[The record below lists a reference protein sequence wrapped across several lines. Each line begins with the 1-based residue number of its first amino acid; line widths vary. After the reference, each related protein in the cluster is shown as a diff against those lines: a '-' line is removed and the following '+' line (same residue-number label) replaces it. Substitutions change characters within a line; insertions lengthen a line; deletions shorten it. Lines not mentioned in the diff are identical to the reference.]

1 MKPYV
6 DNLTSQWME
15 EGICNYEN
23 RKLFY
28 SLLIREQREAV
39 KICQQCPIIDKCRE
53 YAIKNNEIGV
63 WGGTTEK
70 QRRKLGIN
78 KLER

>member
-6 DNLTSQWME
+6 ENLTSQWMSK
-15 EGICNYEN
+15 GICNDDN
-23 RKLFY
+23 RSLFY
-28 SLLIREQREAV
+28 SLYISDQRAAV
-39 KICQQCPIIDKCRE
+39 KICQECPIINECLE

-70 QRRKLGIN
+70 QRKRLRNTNSK
-78 KLER
+78 